1 MLTHILIRNLAVI
14 DAAEVELA
22 GGLTVLTGET
32 GAGKSIL
39 VDALALALGAR
50 ADSKAVRSGADRCEI
65 TASFSIAAKAE
76 IVDWLSAQDLD
87 GQDGECLVRRIV
99 RADGPSR
106 GYINGQPVTMQ
117 TLQDLGERLF
127 DICGQQAHQGLRHR
141 AVQRELLDAFGGHE
155 KLCADLAVSHQDWRA
170 SRDKLDA
177 LQSDGDNRRARQE
190 LLGFQLRELEGL
202 DLQAGELESM
212 QGELARLTHSSRI
225 ESGLQA
231 ALLELYDAE
240 EGTAQATAARARQ
253 HLESLLEVCPD
264 LAGTAGLLNEVE
276 ALLVE
281 SADQLRQ
288 QLGQLEHDPARE
300 QLLGD
305 RVAEVRSL
313 ARKHRIEPTE
323 LVELTTRLQQEL
335 ESLDDSDEALSALR
349 LEVEEKADAVRK
361 SAAALSK
368 ARKKAASRLAKSVSA
383 SMQDLGMPG
392 GQFSISLQPG
402 DEDPPPAHGS
412 ETVEF
417 AVAANPGQAAG
428 ALARVA
434 SGGELARISLALQ
447 VTARGVEG
455 LDTLVFDE
463 VDSGVGGGVAEMVG
477 ARLQQLS
484 GGRQVLCV
492 THLPQVACQADQH
505 LRVVKVTDG
514 SSTRTA
520 VKSLTLDER
529 VEEIARMLGGVKI
542 TQRTRAHAREMLEA
556 GAARRAG

>member
-22 GGLTVLTGET
+22 SGLTVLTGET

-50 ADSKAVRSGADRCEI
+50 ADSKAVRSGADRCEV
-65 TASFSIAAKAE
+65 TASFRIAAKPEVA
-76 IVDWLSAQDLD
+76 DWLSAQDLD
-87 GQDGECLVRRIV
+87 GQAGECLVRRIV

-117 TLQDLGERLF
+117 TLQELGERLF
-127 DICGQQAHQGLRHR
+127 DICGQQAHQRLRHR
-141 AVQRELLDAFGGHE
+141 AVQRDLLDAFGGHD
-155 KLCADLAVSHQDWRA
+155 KLCAELAASHQDWRA
-170 SRDKLDA
+170 SRDKLAA
-177 LQSDGDNRRARQE
+177 LESDGDNRRARQE
-190 LLGFQLRELEGL
+190 LLGFQLRELDSL

-212 QGELARLTHSSRI
+212 QRELARLTHSSRI

-231 ALLELYDAE
+231 ALLDLYDAE
-240 EGTAQATAARARQ
+240 DAAQATAARARQ
-253 HLESLLEVCPD
+253 HVEGLLEVCPD
-264 LAGTAGLLNEVE
+264 LAGTAGLLSEAE

-288 QLGQLEHDPARE
+288 QLRHVEHDPARE

-305 RVAEVRSL
+305 RLAEVRSL
-313 ARKHRIEPTE
+313 ARKHRLEPTE
-323 LVELTTRLQQEL
+323 LAELTTRLRQEL
-335 ESLDDSDEALSALR
+335 ESLDDSDETLSALR
-349 LEVEEKADAVRK
+349 LDVEEKAEALRQ

-368 ARKKAASRLAKSVSA
+368 ARKKAASRLAKSVTA

-392 GQFSISLQPG
+392 GQFSVSLKPG
-402 DEDPPPAHGS
+402 DEDPPTAQGS

-417 AVAANPGQAAG
+417 EVAANPGQAAG

-447 VTARGVEG
+447 VTARGVDG

-463 VDSGVGGGVAEMVG
+463 VDSGVGGSVAEMVG

-514 SSTRTA
+514 SNTRTA

-556 GAARRAG
+556 GAALRAG